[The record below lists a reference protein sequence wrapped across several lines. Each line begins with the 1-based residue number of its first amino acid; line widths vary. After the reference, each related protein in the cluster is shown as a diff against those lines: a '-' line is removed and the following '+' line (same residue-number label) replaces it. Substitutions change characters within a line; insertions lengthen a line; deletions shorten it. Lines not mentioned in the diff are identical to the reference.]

1 MQKNKAIFTSV
12 VRFINSAQAAL
23 FVVMFTKS
31 LNKAYKKD
39 CVLEFRNFSSPS
51 YGLVAFKDVN
61 TYILTESRNFKTFLM
76 RENYIITLDSCN
88 LFFKKSIEHRIEHVV
103 DSIYGV
109 FIHYT
114 F

>member
-1 MQKNKAIFTSV
+1 
-12 VRFINSAQAAL
+12 
-23 FVVMFTKS
+23 
-31 LNKAYKKD
+31 
-39 CVLEFRNFSSPS
+39 
-51 YGLVAFKDVN
+51 
-61 TYILTESRNFKTFLM
+61 M

-114 F
+114 FLNFTEDLMNTLQFRQMMNLTIC